1 MSNTVRGRV
10 SPGSEP
16 YFVAL
21 PSSGIDRCSWLES
34 HELDPEMA
42 LIARE
47 DGESEEQDSE
57 EDTFSSDALPLFRL
71 SEVEQ
76 RCLSMYYE
84 LGRTQDEIA
93 ASEGCSQAMVA
104 YHLRRA
110 GHRLRWLSGPGSWF
124 SAPQLY
130 ADCIGARM
138 AKTEAKVLA
147 DYWDSTSQTV
157 TGERSGERQGWAR
170 HRISKGRE
178 ELVVLRDAV
187 PYGQVNNFILYDLG
201 FDELERWGS
210 NAISRPRTA
219 AHPQQASAVVRVRRR
234 APPAGV
240 GLPRERTTVRTEVR
254 SPSR

>member
-1 MSNTVRGRV
+1 MNNTVRSRV

-16 YFVAL
+16 YFIPL

-57 EDTFSSDALPLFRL
+57 DAFSSEALPLFRL
-71 SEVEQ
+71 SDVEQ

-93 ASEGCSQAMVA
+93 AAEGCSQAMVA

-110 GHRLRWLSGPGSWF
+110 SHRLRWLSGPGSWF
-124 SAPQLY
+124 TASQLY
-130 ADCIGARM
+130 ESCLGAGM
-138 AKTEAKVLA
+138 KGLSSKVLA

-157 TGERSGERQGWAR
+157 TGERNGERQGWAR
-170 HRISKGRE
+170 HRIQKGRE
-178 ELVVLRDAV
+178 ELCVLRDAV
-187 PYGQVNNFILYDLG
+187 PYGKVNHFTLYDLG

-210 NAISRPRTA
+210 NAVSRPRTE
-219 AHPQQASAVVRVRRR
+219 AHPQQASAQVRVRRR
-234 APPAGV
+234 FPAGS
-240 GLPRERTTVRTEVR
+240 PRGRSPSRTEVR
-254 SPSR
+254 SSSR